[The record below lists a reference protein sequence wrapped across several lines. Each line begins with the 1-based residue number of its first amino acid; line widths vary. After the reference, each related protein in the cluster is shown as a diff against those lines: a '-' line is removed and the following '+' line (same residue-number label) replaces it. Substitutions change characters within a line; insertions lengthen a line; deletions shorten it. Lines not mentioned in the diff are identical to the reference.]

1 MTMTNKRK
9 TIYLAALLH
18 DIGKFYQR
26 ANSRLLREYTDEH
39 LERMKSLICP
49 ENESGGFGYQHA
61 WWTYKFLYDQKGIFD
76 QIQDQGKYPFKSEV
90 NENTDQDN
98 LVNLA
103 IYHHKPNG
111 ESDLQKLIQLAD
123 WWSSGMERSSSNMEK
138 EEGENYG
145 RLKYKKVRLKNLLS
159 LINDHKDNK
168 TFPIAPVS
176 LTNEILKSESIDLKS
191 LNNEEASSY
200 YNRLWEEFIT
210 QIKDL
215 PKDSTKGFLESFL
228 QLLYKYTSNIPAS
241 TNDLAHI
248 SLYEH
253 LKTTAAIASC
263 LYDYQQDTGCLFND
277 IKNNEETLPLLLSCW
292 DISGIQKFIYNVSG
306 EKAAVSLKGR
316 SFYLQLLMETIKQKV
331 MDNPAIQGFGGQIIY
346 SSGGKMFILLPNTEK
361 CKKAID
367 DIHSEFERIIWNEHK
382 DQLYINQGH
391 VEFRGKHQKNG
402 EIIYRD
408 ALGNLKTEN
417 QTLADLW
424 EAVIDKAAQNKYRKY
439 QTLFGGE
446 LSLEPWGKWGGDY
459 AVCAV
464 TGEEGKIG
472 DNLTR
477 LEKSDTVVT
486 KGVKQQIELGEALK
500 DVDYLITYLKQD
512 VEGNE
517 YLKNRITDKNKKNKY
532 LTIQGTDI
540 HHYLFDQKEL
550 TKEDSKFRNITS
562 VDVSKVKRIND
573 TDFHRITSLKGNKCA
588 YGFQFY
594 GGNKQALYN
603 DRNKT
608 FEELCWTD
616 EENGKESTYLGVLRM
631 DVDNLGKIFKEGL
644 PKELRSFSAYSTL
657 SAQLDWF
664 FSGYLN
670 TLRNSNEFKN
680 TVNVIYSGGDD
691 VFAVGRWDK
700 IIAFAEKIR
709 SEFRRYVG
717 GREDISISGGIVIV
731 GEKFPIR
738 MAANM
743 AGEAEDASKDFKS
756 EVNSKTK
763 NAITFFDETISW
775 EDEFGEVKRIKEALV
790 YYCGRDEKS
799 ISKALLHQLIRW
811 KIQSD
816 SYAKGEKG
824 SSLSFKWNTAYYLK
838 RYIDRHK
845 KDEKVFE
852 FLKQVQKS
860 LMSGEAIY
868 NQKKYGNRI
877 YNLLGLAARWAEM
890 EIKEFN
896 NKK

>member
-1 MTMTNKRK
+1 MNTEREI
-9 TIYLAALLH
+9 IYLAALLH

-26 ANSRLLREYTDEH
+26 ADSRLLSEYNDEH

-49 ENESGGFGYQHA
+49 ENEYGGFGYQHA
-61 WWTYKFLYDQKGIFD
+61 WWTYKFFCDQKDIFD
-76 QIQDQGKYPFKSEV
+76 NIQDQGKYAFKNEV
-90 NENTDQDN
+90 NEDTELDN
-98 LVNLA
+98 LINLA
-103 IYHHKPNG
+103 IYHHKPIG
-111 ESDLQKLIQLAD
+111 GSILQKLIQLAD
-123 WWSSGMERSSSNMEK
+123 WWSSGMERTTSNMEK

-145 RLKYKKVRLKNLLS
+145 HFKYKKVRLKNLLS
-159 LINDHKDNK
+159 LINKHKDYK
-168 TFPIAPVS
+168 SFPIAPVS
-176 LTNEILKSESIDLKS
+176 LTDEILKSETIDLKA
-191 LNNEEASSY
+191 LDNKTASSY
-200 YNRLWEEFIT
+200 YNRIWEEFIA
-210 QIKDL
+210 QIKEL

-228 QLLYKYTSNIPAS
+228 QLLFKYTSNIPAS

-263 LYDYQQDTGCLFND
+263 LYDYQQDTGCSFND

-316 SFYLQLLMETIKQKV
+316 SFYLQLLTETIKQKV

-346 SSGGKMFILLPNTEK
+346 SSGGKMFILLPNIEK

-367 DIHSEFERIIWNEHK
+367 DIHSEFEKIIWKVHK
-382 DQLYINQGH
+382 DQLYINQGYI
-391 VEFRGKHQKNG
+391 EFRGKHQKNG

-408 ALGNLKTEN
+408 IHGNLRTEN

-424 EAVIDKAAQNKYRKY
+424 GAVIDKAAQNKYRKY
-439 QTLFGGE
+439 QTLFGDE
-446 LSLEPWGKWGGDY
+446 LSLESFGKWGGDY
-459 AVCAV
+459 SVCAV

-472 DNLTR
+472 ENLKR

-486 KGVKQQIELGEALK
+486 KGVKQQIELGKALK

-517 YLKNRITDKNKKNKY
+517 YLKNRISDNNQKNMH
-532 LTIQGTDI
+532 LSIQGTDI
-540 HHYLFDQKEL
+540 HHYLFDQREL
-550 TKEDSKFRNITS
+550 TKEDSKFRTITS
-562 VDVSKVKRIND
+562 VDVSRVKRIND
-573 TDFHRITSLKGNKCA
+573 TDFHRITSLKGKKCA

-594 GGNKQALYN
+594 GGNKQASTEN
-603 DRNKT
+603 RNKT
-608 FEELCWTD
+608 FEELCWID

-644 PKELRSFSAYSTL
+644 PKELRSFAAYSTL

-670 TLRNSNEFKN
+670 TLRNSSEFKN

-691 VFAVGRWDK
+691 VFAVGCWDK
-700 IIAFAEKIR
+700 IIAFAEKVR
-709 SEFRRYVG
+709 SEFRKYVG

-756 EVNSKTK
+756 DINARAK
-763 NAITFFDETISW
+763 NAITFFEETISW
-775 EDEFGEVKRIKEALV
+775 EEEFEEVKNIKDALV
-790 YYCGRDEKS
+790 YYCGDYEKP

-816 SYAKGEKG
+816 GYRKSKKG

-838 RYIDRHK
+838 RYIERHK
-845 KDEKVFE
+845 KDDKVFE
-852 FLKQVQKS
+852 FLKQIQKS

-868 NQKKYGNRI
+868 NQQKYGNRI
-877 YNLLGLAARWAEM
+877 YNLLGLASRWAEM
-890 EIKEFN
+890 ELKEIK
-896 NKK
+896 